1 LSEIETNMLF
11 KRILC
16 AVDFSKPSLRAF
28 QTAVKLARQSKAALH
43 VLHVIEAQPVVPG
56 WLPANG
62 LSEVT
67 LLIEGK
73 ATAAMQS
80 LMKSSS
86 RELKGLKVTTEIN
99 DGRAFVEI
107 LNRAR
112 NLKADLIVIG
122 AQGAASVEEIV
133 AGGTAE
139 NVVRRAQCSVL
150 IVR

>member
-1 LSEIETNMLF
+1 MPF

-16 AVDFSKPSLRAF
+16 GVDFSRDALRAF
-28 QTAVKLARQSKAALH
+28 HTAVALARQSKAALH
-43 VLHVIEAQPVVPG
+43 LLHVIEAQPVVPG

-67 LLIEGK
+67 LMIEEK

-107 LNRAR
+107 LNRAGKW
-112 NLKADLIVIG
+112 KADLIVIG
-122 AQGAASVEEIV
+122 AKGAASLDEIV

-139 NVVRRAQCSVL
+139 KVVRKAQCAVL

>member
-1 LSEIETNMLF
+1 MPF

-16 AVDFSKPSLRAF
+16 GVDFSRDALRAF
-28 QTAVKLARQSKAALH
+28 HTAVALARQSKAALH
-43 VLHVIEAQPVVPG
+43 LLHVIEAQPVVPG

-67 LLIEGK
+67 LMIEEK

-112 NLKADLIVIG
+112 EWKADLIVVG
-122 AQGAASVEEIV
+122 ARGASSVEEIV
-133 AGGTAE
+133 AGSTSE
-139 NVVRRAQCSVL
+139 NLTRRVPCSVL

>member
-1 LSEIETNMLF
+1 MLM
-11 KRILC
+11 
-16 AVDFSKPSLRAF
+16 
-28 QTAVKLARQSKAALH
+28 
-43 VLHVIEAQPVVPG
+43 
-56 WLPANG
+56 
-62 LSEVT
+62 
-67 LLIEGK
+67 IEGK

-86 RELKGLKVTTEIN
+86 RELKGLKVTTEIS

-139 NVVRRAQCSVL
+139 NVVGRAQCSVL

>member
-1 LSEIETNMLF
+1 VPF
-11 KRILC
+11 KRVLC
-16 AVDFSKPSLRAF
+16 GIDFSEASIRAF
-28 QTAVKLARQSKAALH
+28 QTAVEFARQSKAALH
-43 VLHVIEAQPVVPG
+43 VLHVIEAQPVVAG

-67 LLIEGK
+67 LIIEEK
-73 ATAAMQS
+73 ANSAMKA

-86 RELKGLKVTTEIN
+86 RELKDLKVTTEIN

-107 LNRAR
+107 IKRAQEW
-112 NLKADLIVIG
+112 KADLIVVG
-122 AQGAASVEEIV
+122 AKGAASVEEIV

-139 NVVRRAQCSVL
+139 NVVRKAQCSVL

>member
-1 LSEIETNMLF
+1 MPF

-16 AVDFSKPSLRAF
+16 GVDFSQDALRAF
-28 QTAVKLARQSKAALH
+28 HTAVALARQSKAALH
-43 VLHVIEAQPVVPG
+43 LLHVIEAQPVVPG

-67 LLIEGK
+67 LMLEEK

-107 LNRAR
+107 INRAHEW
-112 NLKADLIVIG
+112 KADLIVIG
-122 AQGAASVEEIV
+122 AKGAASVEEMV

-139 NVVRRAQCSVL
+139 NVVRIAQCSVL

>member
-1 LSEIETNMLF
+1 MLF

-16 AVDFSKPSLRAF
+16 AVDFSKPSLSAF
-28 QTAVKLARQSKAALH
+28 QTAVELARQSKAALH

-62 LSEVT
+62 LSEVM
-67 LLIEGK
+67 LMIEGK